1 MSPNDLL
8 FVYLSVL
15 RPVLDFAAPT
25 YHSLLSVSQT
35 DTLESLQRKA
45 FKIIYSDLSYREALA
60 VSNVKTLEDRR
71 FELTKNFA
79 IKASKN
85 PRYSDGWFPKKPNK
99 HYSTRENRPCLEFM
113 PKTERIKKNPITYMT
128 KLLNDNVH

>member
-79 IKASKN
+79 IISVQESQILRRVV
-85 PRYSDGWFPKKPNK
+85 P
-99 HYSTRENRPCLEFM
+99 E
-113 PKTERIKKNPITYMT
+113 KTKQA
-128 KLLNDNVH
+128 L